1 MNPSEGLQ
9 TALNEIRETLVQ
21 ENELYQTQIPVVE
34 HYTSSQVYGQSLLAL
49 PSDLRNRFIQS
60 LVDRIAY
67 TGFQIRYFQNPL
79 AFLKGDELPLGAIG
93 QEIYV
98 NPARGRV
105 YNINDFAGLL
115 AKYEADVKAEYSE
128 INFDAQ
134 YPVTIIRKELEK
146 AFVSWG
152 DFERFLTGI
161 SASLYNGAYID
172 EWLYTKKLMS
182 NAYRN
187 NAVQMNTI
195 SISNINSPTT
205 AELENITIAL
215 REMYLN
221 FQSPSSKYNAW
232 KKVGGYGRAILT
244 WTPEE
249 DIHVF
254 VNNKMAS
261 FLDVKLLANAFN
273 IDKAD
278 LKGRVHYIDSFDILD
293 DDGNV
298 VFDGSKI
305 VAQICDRRWFKIREK
320 DMFMDEF
327 YNANNRSWQKYLNL
341 IEAFNYSLFANC
353 VQLVTEVPSISAT
366 AIQFM
371 NATETI
377 TMGTPKVL
385 EIVTTP
391 VGATETIN
399 FTSSDSGEDY
409 VEIEKIDNRHVKV
422 TPKGATGS
430 AVTITAT
437 GATSGV
443 SGTCSVEVNDVL
455 VSSMNFKY
463 STRAITGTGKVSNTL
478 DLNPTNAS
486 ETINFTSSDSLGTYV
501 TIEKKSNTKVEVT
514 GVSNTTDPVII
525 TATGSTSGKT
535 ATFSVTVS
543 GNE

>member
-1 MNPSEGLQ
+1 MNPSDGLQ
-9 TALNEIRETLVQ
+9 TALNEIRETLIQ
-21 ENELYQTQIPVVE
+21 DNSLYQEQIPVVE

-49 PSDLRNRFIQS
+49 PSDLRNRFIS
-60 LVDRIAY
+60 ELVNRISY
-67 TGFQIRYFQNPL
+67 TGFEIKYFNNP
-79 AFLKGDELPLGAIG
+79 FEDLKNQDLPLGAIG

-105 YNINDFAGLL
+105 YNIDDFAGLL
-115 AKYEADVKAEYSE
+115 AKYEADVKAEYTE

-146 AFVSWG
+146 AFVTWG

-161 SASLYNGAYID
+161 STSLYNGAYID
-172 EWLYTKKLMS
+172 EWRYTKKLIT

-187 NAVQMNTI
+187 NAVQMQTI
-195 SISNINSPTT
+195 SFSNVSAPTT
-205 AELENITIAL
+205 AELENLTSTL

-244 WTPEE
+244 WTDPE
-249 DIHVF
+249 DVVVF

-261 FLDVKLLANAFN
+261 WLDVKVLANAFN
-273 IDKAD
+273 VDKAD
-278 LKGRVHYIDSFDILD
+278 LKGKVYYVDSFDILD

-305 VAQICDRRWFKIREK
+305 VAQICDKRWFKIRMK

-341 IEAFNYSLFANC
+341 IESFNYSLFANAL
-353 VQLVTEVPSISAT
+353 QLVTEVPSISAT
-366 AIQFM
+366 SIEFGAS
-371 NATETI
+371 TETL

-385 EIVTTP
+385 EIYTTP

-409 VEIEKIDNRHVKV
+409 VKIEKIDNRHVKV
-422 TPKGATGS
+422 TPKAATGS

-443 SGTCSVEVNDVL
+443 SGTCSVNVNDVL
-455 VSSMNFKY
+455 VQTMSFAH
-463 STRAITGTGKVSNTL
+463 STRSITGTGKVSNTL
-478 DLNPTNAS
+478 DINPTNAS
-486 ETINFTSSDSLGTYV
+486 ETIAFTSSDADSTYV
-501 TIEKKSNTKVEVT
+501 SIEKKSNTKVEVT

-525 TATGSTSGKT
+525 TATGQSSGKT

-543 GNE
+543 GN